1 MIVSKSPYRISLG
14 GGGTDLESYYSKH
27 GGFILS
33 AAINKYMNICLMENP
48 LDKEIRVRYSK
59 SEQVT
64 SIDDLQ
70 HDLVKWSLRD
80 FDLRNRGLEITSIG
94 EIPAGTGLGSSGT
107 FLVSLV
113 RAFAELQGYGSTKQH
128 IAERAYYI
136 EKELAGHPVGKHDHY
151 LAAFGGITCLEID
164 TSGEVVVSP
173 LNMQPHIIEA
183 FRDHVA
189 LFYTGKTRNNGDDI
203 LREQDFKSKS
213 DNSEMIQSLHEIK
226 EIGYEIKTAL
236 TVGDLDKFGLLLDKH
251 WQAKKRRSVDISN
264 NRIDEW
270 YKIAKSN
277 GALGG
282 KIMGAGGGGF
292 FMFYCPTMKVKHGIR
307 DAFRNQPLVEM
318 PFDFDFSGSQ
328 VFTV

>member
-27 GGFILS
+27 GGFVLS

-64 SIDDLQ
+64 SIDDVQ

-80 FDLRNRGLEITSIG
+80 FDLRDRALEITSIG

-113 RAFAELQGYGSTKQH
+113 RAFAELQGYASTKQH
-128 IAERAYYI
+128 IAERAYHI

-151 LAAFGGITCLEID
+151 LASFGGITCLDIATD
-164 TSGEVVVSP
+164 GEVTVSP
-173 LNMQPHIIEA
+173 LNMQPHVIEA
-183 FRDHVA
+183 FRDHVT

-203 LREQDFKSKS
+203 LRDQDLKSKS
-213 DNSEMIQSLHEIK
+213 DNTDVIESLHEVK
-226 EIGYEIKTAL
+226 EIGYQIKDAL
-236 TVGDLDKFGLLLDKH
+236 VAGNLEKFGTLLDQH

-264 NRIDEW
+264 NNIDEW
-270 YKIAKSN
+270 YKLAIKQ

-292 FMFYCPTMKVKHGIR
+292 FMFYCPTMKVKHDVR
-307 DAFRNQPLVEM
+307 DAFKNQPLVEM